1 MPGVFETLQEI
12 QFGLCIEMEENLN
25 QIIKDLLQH
34 VQLLGLQYVGDRKIL
49 LSLLHFKMI
58 PNGVENEL
66 ERNRIAGSMTSFKT

>member
-1 MPGVFETLQEI
+1 MPRVFETLQEI

-49 LSLLHFKMI
+49 TIITF
-58 PNGVENEL
+58 
-66 ERNRIAGSMTSFKT
+66 TF